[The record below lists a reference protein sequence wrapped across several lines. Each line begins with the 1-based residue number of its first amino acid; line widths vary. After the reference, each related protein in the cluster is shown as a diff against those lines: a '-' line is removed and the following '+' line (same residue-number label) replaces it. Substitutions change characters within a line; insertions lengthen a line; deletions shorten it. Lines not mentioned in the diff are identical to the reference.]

1 MDQIVKHYVGAVI
14 ALVVGAALIALVI
27 AWTAQGGSVDSAFN
41 GLFTTISNKMSTC
54 LLYTSDAADEL

>member
-27 AWTAQGGSVDSAFN
+27 AWTAQGGSVDSAICRRMSSGRF
-41 GLFTTISNKMSTC
+41 FEIISPSSTII
-54 LLYTSDAADEL
+54 